1 MHTMMHTIKHK
12 FLTLDTYSL
21 VFGLLIALGLAFV
34 FLSFPM
40 MRMRFDIWDHVEF
53 IRVAVQDPHA
63 LDYGRKNWYL
73 AWAYIFRLMGANDI
87 FTFATTIHR
96 TQFILSC
103 ILIYTA
109 AKQIYSAL
117 LPLKPSV
124 RDENNWLSSLALSS
138 VLVWLT
144 IIGTFSFFQQAWIMW
159 YSVNYQIT
167 LPMLFLSLGL
177 MVNVLAIEQTP
188 RQAIL
193 KSCMALALLLSV
205 YLFHAGELAYLV
217 FYIPILVL
225 CFGSKYSYKP
235 KYVLLLTSIITALLY
250 IAISFYSDHVPAL
263 LTHLKK
269 REFTKILL
277 EINAKGTWNAVH
289 GGNRYAA
296 NWNELYSLSVYLFAL
311 IGLAGLSTKFKLV
324 TSNRIG
330 NFNLNVNK
338 RVLSFLLLSLV
349 FCFIPTFKYSSGLA
363 SLISYD
369 GIVNRYYFASFVF
382 LAIPLAVYMGIAHI
396 KSIGQPMVLIA
407 LVVLL
412 MAATFFYSKIKNK
425 EGVYYQNLMSIVGS
439 IKGDKINIDV
449 TEGEIED
456 IRLQLIAAEKKYKI
470 NEFIYCGAFESL
482 YVAYYVFG
490 KRNLVFNRLWNH
502 TLEDCMANAKINNK
516 HVVYIN

>member
-1 MHTMMHTIKHK
+1 MMHTMKHK
-12 FLTLDTYSL
+12 YLAMDTYSF

-34 FLSFPM
+34 FSSFPM
-40 MRMRFDIWDHVEF
+40 MRLRFDIWDHVEF

-73 AWAYIFRLMGANDI
+73 TWAYVFRLMGANDI

-117 LPLKPSV
+117 LPLKASI
-124 RDENNWLSSLALSS
+124 RDQNNWLSSLALSS

-177 MVNVLAIEQTP
+177 MVNVLAMEQTS
-188 RQAIL
+188 RQVVL
-193 KSCMALALLLSV
+193 KSCMALSLLLGV

-217 FYIPILVL
+217 FYIPILVV
-225 CFGSKYSYKP
+225 CFGSKYSYKT
-235 KYVLLLTSIITALLY
+235 KNVLLLIFVVIVVLY
-250 IAISFYSDHVPAL
+250 IAISFYSDHIPAL
-263 LTHLKK
+263 VTHLKK
-269 REFTKILL
+269 REFTKILT
-277 EINAKGTWNAVH
+277 EINAKGTWNAIN

-311 IGLAGLSTKFKLV
+311 IGVAGLVTKFKLV
-324 TSNRIG
+324 TSNSIG

-349 FCFIPTFKYSSGLA
+349 FCFIPTFKYTSGLA

-382 LAIPLAVYMGIAHI
+382 MAIPLAGYLGVAHI
-396 KSIGQPMVLIA
+396 KNIGQPMVLIV
-407 LVVLL
+407 LVILL
-412 MAATFFYSKIKNK
+412 MTATFFYSKIKK
-425 EGVYYQNLMSIVGS
+425 REGVYYQNVMSIANSVESG
-439 IKGDKINIDV
+439 KINIEVSDV
-449 TEGEIED
+449 DIEN
-456 IRLQLIAAEKKYKI
+456 IRVQLNAAEKIYKQDK
-470 NEFIYCGAFESL
+470 FMYCGTFESA
-482 YVAYYVFG
+482 YVAYYIFG
-490 KRNLVFNRLWNH
+490 KRNLLFNRLYDY
-502 TLEDCMANAKINNK
+502 TIKDCEDYAKKYNK
-516 HVVYIN
+516 LIVRIG

>member
-1 MHTMMHTIKHK
+1 MKQKYLAM
-12 FLTLDTYSL
+12 DAYSL
-21 VFGLLIALGLAFV
+21 VFGVLIAAGLV
-34 FLSFPM
+34 FIFSSFPM

-63 LDYGRKNWYL
+63 LAMGRKNWYL
-73 AWAYIFRLMGANDI
+73 TWAYVFRLMGVNDI
-87 FTFATTIHR
+87 FSFATIIHR
-96 TQFILSC
+96 VQFILSC
-103 ILIYTA
+103 AFIYTA
-109 AKQIYSAL
+109 AKQIYAAL
-117 LPLKPSV
+117 LPLNASV

-177 MVNVLAIEQTP
+177 MVNVLAVEQIP
-188 RQAIL
+188 RQIVL
-193 KSCMALALLLSV
+193 KSCIALALLLGV

-217 FYIPILVL
+217 FYIPILML
-225 CFGSKYSYKP
+225 CFGSKYRYKL
-235 KYVLLLTSIITALLY
+235 KYVLILISVVIVVVY

-263 LTHLKK
+263 VTHLKK
-269 REFTKILL
+269 REFTKILT
-277 EINAKGTWNAVH
+277 EITTKGIWNAVH

-311 IGLAGLSTKFKLV
+311 IGVAGLVTKFKLV
-324 TSNRIG
+324 TSNLIG
-330 NFNLNVNK
+330 NFNVNN
-338 RVLSFLLLSLV
+338 RVLCFLLLSLV
-349 FCFIPTFKYSSGLA
+349 FCFIPTFKYTSGLA

-382 LAIPLAVYMGIAHI
+382 LAIPLAVYMGVAHI
-396 KSIGQPMVLIA
+396 KNIGQPMVLIA
-407 LVVLL
+407 LVTLL
-412 MAATFFYSKIKNK
+412 MAVTFFYSKIKNK
-425 EGVYYQNLMSIVGS
+425 EGVYYQNVISIAGS
-439 IKGDKINIDV
+439 IKGNKINIDV

-482 YVAYYVFG
+482 YVTYYVFG

>member
-1 MHTMMHTIKHK
+1 MMHTMKQRY
-12 FLTLDTYSL
+12 LALDAYSL
-21 VFGLLIALGLAFV
+21 VFGVLIAVGLAFV
-34 FLSFPM
+34 LSSFPM
-40 MRMRFDIWDHVEF
+40 MRMRFDIWDHLEF

-63 LDYGRKNWYL
+63 LSIGRKNWYL
-73 AWAYIFRLMGANDI
+73 TWAYVFRLLDINDI
-87 FTFATTIHR
+87 FSFATIIHR

-109 AKQIYSAL
+109 AKQIYAAL
-117 LPLKPSV
+117 LPLKASV
-124 RDENNWLSSLALSS
+124 RNENNWLSSLALIS

-177 MVNVLAIEQTP
+177 MVNVLAIEQTS
-188 RQAIL
+188 RQVVL
-193 KSCMALALLLSV
+193 KSCMALALLLGV

-217 FYIPILVL
+217 FYIPILVV
-225 CFGSKYSYKP
+225 CFGSKYNYKP
-235 KYVLLLTSIITALLY
+235 KYVFLLISITIALLY
-250 IAISFYSDHVPAL
+250 IASSFYSDHVPAL
-263 LTHLKK
+263 VTHLKK
-269 REFTKILL
+269 GDFAKILF
-277 EINAKGTWNAVH
+277 EINEKGTWNAIH

-296 NWNELYSLSVYLFAL
+296 NWNELYRLSVYLFAL
-311 IGLAGLSTKFKLV
+311 VGLAGFATKFKFI
-324 TSNRIG
+324 TSNLTG
-330 NFNLNVNK
+330 NFNFNVNK
-338 RVLSFLLLSLV
+338 RVLCFLLLSLV

-425 EGVYYQNLMSIVGS
+425 EGVYYQNVMSIAGS
-439 IKGDKINIDV
+439 IKGNKINIDV

-482 YVAYYVFG
+482 YVTYYVFG

-502 TLEDCMANAKINNK
+502 TLEACEAQAKKDNK